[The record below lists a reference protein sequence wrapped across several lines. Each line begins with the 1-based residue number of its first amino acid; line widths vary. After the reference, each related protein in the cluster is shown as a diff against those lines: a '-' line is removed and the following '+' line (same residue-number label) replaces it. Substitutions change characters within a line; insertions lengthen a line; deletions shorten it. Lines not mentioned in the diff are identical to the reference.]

1 MQAVRLALALIAGVL
16 AVGAGVLVL
25 SGGDDGHP
33 RVNRLAPPTMLSQ
46 PQIQAL
52 RCRDWQRLGPASR
65 AQALAGLRSFLGG
78 EVIGRGASG
87 RGSTLRDAQAQRL
100 FDGYCRLR
108 FAGEFSLYKL
118 YGQGA
123 GFAGRP

>member
-1 MQAVRLALALIAGVL
+1 MQAVRVALALIAGLL
-16 AVGAGVLVL
+16 AVGAVGLIL
-25 SGGDDGHP
+25 FGGGHS
-33 RVNRLAPPTMLSQ
+33 RVDRPAAPAMLNQ

-52 RCRDWQRLGPASR
+52 RCRDWQRLGPASQ
-65 AQALAGLRSFLGG
+65 AQVLAGLRSVLGG
-78 EVIGRGASG
+78 DVIGRGASG
-87 RGSTLRDAQAQRL
+87 HGSTLRDQQAQRL

-118 YGQGA
+118 YGQAA